1 VISLQVSTFSGNYKF
16 ETVLALQSPVEKV
29 ALAHAPRPCGGSKDT
44 FPLFPLFGPGSGLN
58 PSPLSLR
65 VQGVGL
71 HEQATT
77 CGVGFFSDFS
87 LNVCCARY
95 RGRSSFFWRER
106 KRWRYLGPSFS

>member
-1 VISLQVSTFSGNYKF
+1 MISLQVSTFSGNYKF

-106 KRWRYLGPSFS
+106 KRWRY